1 MYLTHTLPWPHHFQ
15 CTSDTSG
22 NHCSLSAY
30 FCAIII
36 GAQALHRAPY
46 GQGTGPIHLDNLYCN
61 SSESRL
67 VDCRHNGISVHN
79 CAHNE
84 DAGLRCQGMYI
95 HMCQKYSHRRLQ
107 SCVGTRARLGYAAFD
122 AQLRKVYLVTSLYA
136 KCTSVHAYAICW

>member
-1 MYLTHTLPWPHHFQ
+1 MAQEATSEHLFIWSMPPGPYLMHLTHTLPWPHHFQ

-61 SSESRL
+61 STESRL
-67 VDCRHNGISVHN
+67 VACRHNGISVHN
-79 CAHNE
+79 CVHSE

-95 HMCQKYSHRRLQ
+95 HMPEICSRDCTLMRMDNFYPIDL
-107 SCVGTRARLGYAAFD
+107 
-122 AQLRKVYLVTSLYA
+122 LYI
-136 KCTSVHAYAICW
+136 KL